1 MKGTVTKLREADSVQ
16 LPAEMLSVSIS
27 AEQVEDELRQLSM
40 RHAGKAPAE
49 KVQPG
54 DIVACQPC
62 AAYADGR
69 RVLLFTGLDIPA
81 AADAVQAALGRQA
94 GDTFTC
100 TLAGKEASL
109 TVETITRLTP
119 AAVDDG
125 LIASLHMDG
134 VSTVADYRRYAADM
148 LKRREQADKAKMAV
162 GYVMEQML
170 EGSEFAYD
178 QGELD
183 AYYAGHLAEIMA
195 EYKAFGFEGTEEDIR
210 HDVLQQLK
218 QGWMA
223 EEVCCR
229 SGYQPD
235 KAAVEQEADQMLEM
249 MSLMGEPAPDRETM
263 VEESLRN
270 AYIMEMFRQ
279 LETLVNEKMGG

>member
-1 MKGTVTKLREADSVQ
+1 MKGTVTMLREADSVQ

-27 AEQVEDELRQLSM
+27 AEQVEEELRQLSM
-40 RHAGKAPAE
+40 RHAGKALVE

-54 DIVACQPC
+54 DIVACQPG
-62 AAYADGR
+62 AYADGR
-69 RVLLFTGLDIPA
+69 RVLLFTGLDIPGC
-81 AADAVQAALGRQA
+81 ADAVQAVLGKQP
-94 GDTFTC
+94 GDAFTC
-100 TLAGKEASL
+100 TLAEKTLCL
-109 TVETITRLTP
+109 TVESITRLTP
-119 AAVDDG
+119 ATVNDE
-125 LIASLHMDG
+125 LIAALHIDG
-134 VSTVADYRRYAADM
+134 VTTVADYRLYAADK

-178 QGELD
+178 QAERD
-183 AYYAGHLAEIMA
+183 AYFAAHLEEIIA
-195 EYKAFGFEGTEEDIR
+195 EYREYGMEGTEEDFR

-223 EEVCCR
+223 EEMCRR

-249 MSLMGEPAPDRETM
+249 MALMGEPAPDRETM

-270 AYIMEMFRQ
+270 AYVMEMFRQ